1 MKAKIRS
8 LAWSCLA
15 LLCGAASAQIRD
27 GAYTGTLECGP
38 LITNPQQG
46 AWKQPININVTGQS
60 VTWERPDPRITEV
73 GSSTLRDRRVSFA
86 LEGRWNPG
94 QRNSG
99 KWRNVVML
107 EWKDSVL
114 SGPATIF
121 SADGDQRLRDCS
133 VRVAMAGSDGAT
145 AGVSSRTVPS
155 AASTPQVHSGLAD
168 AAAAAKWA
176 TALPPVP
183 GSAPAAERARR
194 EQDANREKDA
204 LRERAIRENEE
215 RIARQRE
222 AQRREDEQAQRQA
235 QERRDAQR
243 RSQEAWEQQ
252 QQAAERQREADRK
265 AKEEQERQRQV
276 AAKQQQEREAQERAA
291 ANAKQ
296 EAHAKGAASRQT
308 ERIKALGVPS
318 SLANATLYVNYM
330 GQWTVLMPCN
340 QWLGLLLENSLI
352 ASVQSASVRGF
363 PGISVKRTGHP
374 AVTFL
379 FRVEGSEAYIH
390 ALVADGKAEPI
401 RTPSDH
407 SQVALMM
414 RVLTDE
420 KSMR

>member
-1 MKAKIRS
+1 MRTARTRPQRTP
-8 LAWSCLA
+8 AWLFTSLA
-15 LLCGAASAQIRD
+15 LLIAHAAQAQPTA
-27 GAYTGTLECGP
+27 GTYTGTIDCGP

-46 AWKQPININVTGQS
+46 AWSQPVQLTVSGQS
-60 VTWERPDPRITEV
+60 VAWERLDSRLSES
-73 GSSTLRDRRVSFA
+73 GSGMLRNGRVSFN

-94 QRNSG
+94 QRSTG
-99 KWRNVVML
+99 QWRNVVML
-107 EWKDSVL
+107 EWKDSAL

-121 SADGDQRLRDCS
+121 SANGDQRLRDCS
-133 VRVAMAGSDGAT
+133 VRVAMAGGANPV
-145 AGVSSRTVPS
+145 AVPS
-155 AASTPQVHSGLAD
+155 PVSAS
-168 AAAAAKWA
+168 
-176 TALPPVP
+176 
-183 GSAPAAERARR
+183 PAVAERSRR

-276 AAKQQQEREAQERAA
+276 AAKQQQEREARERAA

>member
-1 MKAKIRS
+1 MTAKLKSVACGCI
-8 LAWSCLA
+8 A
-15 LLCGAASAQIRD
+15 LVCGSVSAQIRD
-27 GAYTGTLECGP
+27 GAYTGTIDCGP
-38 LITNPQQG
+38 LLTNPQQG
-46 AWKQPININVTGQS
+46 AWSQPIQLTVSGQS
-60 VTWERPDPRITEV
+60 VTWERLDSRLSES
-73 GSSTLRDRRVSFA
+73 GSGTLRNGRLSFN

-94 QRNSG
+94 QRSTG
-99 KWRNVVML
+99 QWRNVVML
-107 EWKDSVL
+107 EWKDSAL

-121 SADGDQRLRDCS
+121 SANGDQRLRDCS
-133 VRVAMAGSDGAT
+133 VQVAMAGGTKLVAVPLP
-145 AGVSSRTVPS
+145 VS
-155 AASTPQVHSGLAD
+155 
-168 AAAAAKWA
+168 
-176 TALPPVP
+176 
-183 GSAPAAERARR
+183 GSLSAAERARR

-204 LRERAIRENEE
+204 LRERAIRENDE

-222 AQRREDEQAQRQA
+222 AQRREDELAQRQA

-252 QQAAERQREADRK
+252 QQAVERQREADRK

-296 EAHAKGAASRQT
+296 EAHAKGAVSRQS

-401 RTPSDH
+401 RTPSDR

>member
-1 MKAKIRS
+1 MTAK
-8 LAWSCLA
+8 LKCVAWGCLA
-15 LLCGAASAQIRD
+15 MVCGSVSAQIRD
-27 GAYTGTLECGP
+27 GAYTGTIDCGP
-38 LITNPQQG
+38 LLTNPQQG
-46 AWKQPININVTGQS
+46 GWSQTVQLTVSGQN
-60 VTWERPDPRITEV
+60 VTWERLDSRLTES
-73 GSSTLRDRRVSFA
+73 GSGMLRNGRMSFN

-94 QRNSG
+94 QRSTG
-99 KWRNVVML
+99 QWRNVVML
-107 EWKDSVL
+107 EWKDSAL

-121 SADGDQRLRDCS
+121 SANGDQRLRDCS
-133 VRVAMAGSDGAT
+133 VRVAMAGGANPV
-145 AGVSSRTVPS
+145 AVPS
-155 AASTPQVHSGLAD
+155 PVSAS
-168 AAAAAKWA
+168 
-176 TALPPVP
+176 
-183 GSAPAAERARR
+183 PAVAERSRR

-276 AAKQQQEREAQERAA
+276 AAKQLQEREAQERAA

>member
-1 MKAKIRS
+1 MTAK
-8 LAWSCLA
+8 LKCVAWGCLA
-15 LLCGAASAQIRD
+15 MVCGSVSAQIRD
-27 GAYTGTLECGP
+27 GAYTGIIDCGP
-38 LITNPQQG
+38 LLTNPQQG
-46 AWKQPININVTGQS
+46 GWSQTVQLTVSGQS
-60 VTWERPDPRITEV
+60 VTWERLDSRLSES
-73 GSSTLRDRRVSFA
+73 GSGTLRNGRVSFN

-94 QRNSG
+94 QRSTG
-99 KWRNVVML
+99 QWRNVVML
-107 EWKDSVL
+107 EWKDSAL

-121 SADGDQRLRDCS
+121 SANGDQRLRDCS
-133 VRVAMAGSDGAT
+133 VQVAMAGGANPV
-145 AGVSSRTVPS
+145 AVPS
-155 AASTPQVHSGLAD
+155 PVSASPA
-168 AAAAAKWA
+168 
-176 TALPPVP
+176 
-183 GSAPAAERARR
+183 AAERSRR

-252 QQAAERQREADRK
+252 QQAVERQREADRK

-296 EAHAKGAASRQT
+296 EAHAKGAVSRQS

-420 KSMR
+420 KSMK